1 MTTPP
6 GQPDPNQ
13 PDPNQPDQTGQ
24 FQPTTPVSQGFPQ
37 PGTPPFDPAAAGPP
51 SGQFA
56 APPSGQ
62 FAAPPSG
69 QFPQPG
75 PYWGPPAP
83 PSAIKRLGLP
93 NVCALLAAVAGIITF
108 FMGFVSWVTID
119 ESLEHKAENW
129 ADDQGSKLGIPGF
142 FSVNMVLNPGYFFL
156 LLGACAVAAALVVV
170 PAYRR
175 FLPLVAVFTAL
186 GYLGLFASAVVLPSF
201 ISLGAGAI
209 VALIFGAL
217 QLALTLAGAVIAGLR
232 TGA

>member
-1 MTTPP
+1 MSTPP
-6 GQPDPNQ
+6 GQPDPN
-13 PDPNQPDQTGQ
+13 PHDQTGQ

-37 PGTPPFDPAAAGPP
+37 PGTPPMGPAPTDPAPAGPP
-51 SGQFA
+51 SGR
-56 APPSGQ
+56 

-69 QFPQPG
+69 QFPIPPG
-75 PYWGPPAP
+75 QFPPPVGGYWAGPPR
-83 PSAIKRLGLP
+83 PSAVARLGLP
-93 NVCALLAAVAGIITF
+93 NVLALIASVAGIVTF

-119 ESLEHKAENW
+119 ESLEHKAQNW

-156 LLGACAVAAALVVV
+156 LLGACAVAVALVVV

-186 GYLGLFASAVVLPSF
+186 GYLGLFASAVVLPEF

-209 VALIFGAL
+209 VGLIFGAL
-217 QLALTLAGAVIAGLR
+217 QMALTLAAAVIAGLR
-232 TGA
+232 AGA